1 MSVTI
6 RTIGPEE
13 WPVWKQLR
21 LRALTDAPS
30 AFRATLE
37 EESAQPDHWW
47 SALIGETAEHPRGG
61 LWVAWFQGEPTGM
74 LLGRIDEQHTEL
86 KIGAMWVAPAVRRL
100 GVGSALIQSAV
111 EWARKLGV
119 PVASL
124 WVTEENAEAVAFYQ
138 RHGFEPT
145 DTTDVLRPGS
155 HLVVRKLETR
165 IQR

>member
-1 MSVTI
+1 
-6 RTIGPEE
+6 
-13 WPVWKQLR
+13 
-21 LRALTDAPS
+21 
-30 AFRATLE
+30 
-37 EESAQPDHWW
+37 
-47 SALIGETAEHPRGG
+47 
-61 LWVAWFQGEPTGM
+61 M